1 MPRSGDVIADRYK
14 LGDLLGIGGMGMV
27 YAAVQRTLDR
37 TVALKLAHPQLVSDP
52 IVREHFRIEALAGSR
67 IDHHNVVRVL
77 DYGNADGAPFI
88 VMEHVAGPRLA
99 ELLVERGPLPIPVA
113 AGLVRQVLDGLA
125 AVHAHGIVHG
135 DVKCDNILVHQHDD
149 GSTIPRLIDFG
160 IAHFVDDPWLGERTV
175 SGTPEYLAP
184 ELLRGEPP
192 TFASDV
198 YATGVL
204 LFELVTGATPFVGAT
219 NEEILTRQ
227 LAGEPAP
234 LSSRVASHSHDLDEV
249 VGRALA
255 LVPADRYA
263 DAGAFGAALGSATS
277 AAPPAALARATDP
290 RSCVARCRDVVGAAI
305 LRGDIDAIVVAY
317 LQLASALI
325 DEHELDVAISELE
338 ESVQLLAGARH
349 HAALW
354 RLMLSLATLYAG
366 HGDRAKA
373 RAATRTART
382 QAAAA
387 GSTVGCKRAE
397 QLWRRLACSDQLV
410 RTW

>member
-1 MPRSGDVIADRYK
+1 MRSGDVILDRYE

-37 TVALKLAHPQLVSDP
+37 TVALKLAHPHLVSDAS
-52 IVREHFRIEALAGSR
+52 VREHFRIEALAGSR
-67 IDHHNVVRVL
+67 IDHRNVVRVL
-77 DYGNADGAPFI
+77 DYGNVDGAPFI

-99 ELLVERGPLPIPVA
+99 EVLVERGPLSITVA
-113 AGLVRQVLDGLA
+113 TALVGQVLDGLA
-125 AVHAHGIVHG
+125 AVHAHRIVHA
-135 DVKCDNILVHQHDD
+135 DVKCDNILVHTHDD
-149 GSTIPRLIDFG
+149 GSTVPRLIDFG
-160 IAHFVDDPWLGERTV
+160 IAHFVDDPWLGAERTV

-192 TFASDV
+192 SFASDV
-198 YATGVL
+198 YAAGVL
-204 LFELVTGATPFVGAT
+204 LFELVTGATPFAGAT

-234 LSSRVASHSHDLDEV
+234 LSSRVASHSHDLDDV

-263 DAGAFGAALGSATS
+263 DAAAFGAALGSAAS
-277 AAPPAALARATDP
+277 AAPAAALDR
-290 RSCVARCRDVVGAAI
+290 RSRVARRRDAVGVAI
-305 LRGDIDAIVVAY
+305 VKGDIEAIVVAY
-317 LQLASALI
+317 LRLASALI
-325 DEHELDVAISELE
+325 DEHELAIAISELE

-349 HAALW
+349 HAGQW

-366 HGDRAKA
+366 HGERGKA
-373 RAATRTART
+373 RAATRTARA
-382 QAAAA
+382 QAATA
-387 GSTVGCKRAE
+387 GSTVGCERAE
-397 QLWRRLACSDQLV
+397 QLWRRLACSDPLV

>member
-37 TVALKLAHPQLVSDP
+37 TVALKLAHPQLVSDAS
-52 IVREHFRIEALAGSR
+52 VREHFRIEALAGSR
-67 IDHHNVVRVL
+67 IDHRNVVRVL
-77 DYGNADGAPFI
+77 DYGNAEGTPFI

-113 AGLVRQVLDGLA
+113 TALVRQVLDGLA
-125 AVHAHGIVHG
+125 AVHAHRIVHA
-135 DVKCDNILVHQHDD
+135 DVKCDNILVHTHDD
-149 GSTIPRLIDFG
+149 GTTIPRLIDFG

-198 YATGVL
+198 YAAGVL

-219 NEEILTRQ
+219 NGEILTRQ

-234 LSSRVASHSHDLDEV
+234 LSSRIASHSDELDEV

-255 LVPADRYA
+255 LVPSDRYA
-263 DAGAFGAALGSATS
+263 DAAAFGAALGGVSSAS
-277 AAPPAALARATDP
+277 PPAALGTDR
-290 RSCVARCRDVVGAAI
+290 RSRVARRRDAVGTAI
-305 LRGDIDAIVVAY
+305 LKGDVEAIVVAY
-317 LQLASALI
+317 LQLASVLI
-325 DEHELDVAISELE
+325 DEHELAVAISELE
-338 ESVQLLAGARH
+338 EGIQLLAGARQ

-387 GSTVGCKRAE
+387 GSTVGCNRAE

>member
-1 MPRSGDVIADRYK
+1 MRSGDVIDDRFV

-37 TVALKLAHPQLVSDP
+37 TVALKLAHAALVSNP
-52 IVREHFRIEALAGSR
+52 SVREHFRIEALAGSR
-67 IDHHNVVRVL
+67 IDHRNVVRVL
-77 DYGNADGAPFI
+77 DYGHADGAPFI
-88 VMEHVAGPRLA
+88 VMEYVAGPRLA
-99 ELLVERGPLPIPVA
+99 DLLVEHGPLSIPVA
-113 AGLVRQVLDGLA
+113 TGLVGQVLDGLA
-125 AVHAHGIVHG
+125 AVHAHRIVHA
-135 DVKCDNILVHQHDD
+135 DVKCDNILVHAHDD

-160 IAHFVDDPWLGERTV
+160 IAHFVDDPWLGAQRTV

-184 ELLRGEPP
+184 ELLRGQRP

-198 YATGVL
+198 YSAGVL

-234 LSSRVASHSHDLDEV
+234 LSSRIASHSDELDEV

-255 LVPADRYA
+255 LVPSDRYA
-263 DAGAFGAALGSATS
+263 DAGAFRVALDSAAS
-277 AAPPAALARATDP
+277 AAPPAALADATDR
-290 RSCVARCRDVVGAAI
+290 RSRVARRRDAIGAAI
-305 LRGDIDAIVVAY
+305 VKGDIEAIVVAY
-317 LQLASALI
+317 LQLASVLI
-325 DEHELDVAISELE
+325 DEHELEVAISELE
-338 ESVQLLAGARH
+338 EGIQLLAGAQH

-373 RAATRTART
+373 RVATRTARA
-382 QAAAA
+382 QAATA
-387 GSTVGCKRAE
+387 GSTVGCERAE

-410 RTW
+410 RPW